1 MQPEELWRAYL
12 ATLPAGHPHR
22 SAGYTAWPFGDSPE
36 LADELV
42 TLVLAGTKTATAS
55 LALAYESEDGEP
67 MPAPGDLSVIL
78 DGANRPVCIIETTEI
93 RVLPFGQVDPQFAY
107 DEGEGDRS
115 LAYWRDAHTR
125 FFTRECRQ
133 YGCTVT
139 DDLPIV
145 CERFR
150 VVYRADA
157 RG

>member
-1 MQPEELWRAYL
+1 MQPEDLWRAYL
-12 ATLPAGHPHR
+12 ATLPAGRQHR
-22 SAGYTAWPFGDSPE
+22 PAGYTAWAFGDSPE

-42 TLVLAGTKTATAS
+42 ALVLAGTKTATAS
-55 LALAYESEDGEP
+55 LAQAYEPESEEP
-67 MPAPGDLSVIL
+67 LPRPGDLSVIL
-78 DGANRPVCIIETTEI
+78 DGDGQPVCIIETTEI

-115 LAYWRDAHTR
+115 LDYWRDAHTR

-139 DDLPIV
+139 DDLPVV

-150 VVYRADA
+150 VVYRAGA
-157 RG
+157 RD